1 MKNINRFYYTAA
13 LHAFYKVVLL
23 LLLVHAGSCERV
35 PSQEN
40 SWQWYGGNKYTAN
53 VLRCLKARGGRR

>member
-1 MKNINRFYYTAA
+1 MEMVHEEYKSIYYTAA

-40 SWQWYGGNKYTAN
+40 SW
-53 VLRCLKARGGRR
+53 